1 MEEKGNTSVRDE
13 RREAEAAPKGWEQ
26 KAADIA
32 ELDAEIKA
40 EEDAEMRAELDAEI
54 RAEEDAEI
62 RGEEDAEIKA
72 EAARLGTRAKT
83 ESDAENEAELSDEE
97 LEAAKEEYRRRQRK
111 EIWANIRFF
120 AISFVVISAIFYV
133 FPPYLVSGTSMN
145 NTLSD
150 KAFGFGIRFGEL
162 ERGDI
167 IVFSN
172 DKTDGKDYIKRIIA
186 CPGDTIRLVNDE
198 VYVNGELLE
207 EDYAYYDPD
216 SPFPYVT
223 GYIPAED
230 GSGEMI
236 PEYHL
241 NEYTLGEDEYFV
253 MGDNR
258 HHSSDSR
265 RIGCIRREDV
275 KCRML
280 FFIWGKH

>member
-26 KAADIA
+26 EAADIA
-32 ELDAEIKA
+32 ELDAEIRA

-54 RAEEDAEI
+54 RA
-62 RGEEDAEIKA
+62 REDAEIKA
-72 EAARLGTRAKT
+72 ELAA
-83 ESDAENEAELSDEE
+83 EAELSDEE

-120 AISFVVISAIFYV
+120 AISFVVIFAIFYV

>member
-1 MEEKGNTSVRDE
+1 MEEKENTSVWDGG
-13 RREAEAAPKGWEQ
+13 REAEAAPKGWEQ
-26 KAADIA
+26 EAADIA
-32 ELDAEIKA
+32 ELDAEIRAEHDAVIEAEYGAEVKA
-40 EEDAEMRAELDAEI
+40 EAAEFGAQAKSELDAEI
-54 RAEEDAEI
+54 
-62 RGEEDAEIKA
+62 
-72 EAARLGTRAKT
+72 
-83 ESDAENEAELSDEE
+83 EAELSAEE
-97 LEAAKEEYRRRQRK
+97 LEAAKEEYRQRQRK

-120 AISFVVISAIFYV
+120 AISFVVIFAIFYI

-145 NTLSD
+145 NTLTD
-150 KAFGFGIRFGEL
+150 KAFGFGTRFGEL

-172 DKTDGKDYIKRIIA
+172 SKTGGKDYIKRIIA
-186 CPGDTIRLVNDE
+186 CPGDTIRLVNDQ

-216 SPFPYVT
+216 NPFPYVT
-223 GYIPAED
+223 GYVLADD
-230 GSGEMI
+230 GSGDMI

-241 NEYTLGEDEYFV
+241 DEFTLGEDEYFV

-265 RIGCIRREDV
+265 AIGCIQKEDV